1 MYKFKELHTQKNEGQ
16 ALIFS
21 DLSEEDLKDIIV
33 HEGVKI
39 AEIAELFNIDIQ
51 LVEKK
56 AQYAVEV
63 DKFLNKQYERFMSNK
78 KFNAF
83 AKKQLFK
90 DQDTNMISKA
100 LTHFAFRNG
109 PVEDMHADGE
119 IKKVCSKLPPFA
131 ASTSQICVCNSSA
144 GVITPQPITTAGP
157 PYRLHTAADSTLP
170 YLFIHIY
177 SSLFQQSKTALCLYL
192 SRWDNRCGYPPMVNS
207 IVLITPHV
215 ALFIY
220 IFFR

>member
-1 MYKFKELHTQKNEGQ
+1 MYKFKELHAQKNEGQ

-21 DLSEEDLKDIIV
+21 DLSEEDLKDIVV

-51 LVEKK
+51 MVEKK
-56 AQYAVEV
+56 AQFAIEV

-90 DQDTNMISKA
+90 DQDINMISKA

-109 PVEDMHADGE
+109 PVEGMHADG
-119 IKKVCSKLPPFA
+119 KLSEEDMKILNKF
-131 ASTSQICVCNSSA
+131 
-144 GVITPQPITTAGP
+144 
-157 PYRLHTAADSTLP
+157 
-170 YLFIHIY
+170 
-177 SSLFQQSKTALCLYL
+177 
-192 SRWDNRCGYPPMVNS
+192 MVNRLAYVFELILNDRWGMFDYLVKS
-207 IVLITPHV
+207 IDRWYGHDWDKAEPDSGSMDQLLKTELEV
-215 ALFIY
+215 ALTKED
-220 IFFR
+220 